1 MEGLGFMV
9 RGEGLSSMLQLPM
22 LQLISTLLVRYLSN
36 VLDFILFVDQF
47 WFLVLSLPSK
57 KHIL

>member
-22 LQLISTLLVRYLSN
+22 LQLISTLLVRYSSN
-36 VLDFILFVDQF
+36 VLDFILFLDQF

-57 KHIL
+57 KHML